1 MIMVKN
7 KLTSHPEFFKA
18 LSCLDKLDDDLANA
32 RKTYGNPP
40 DRFEPATFPSL
51 VRIIL
56 GQQISRQVAKVLW
69 QRLQKNGWQEADT
82 LASLNFDELQ
92 SVGLSRRKAEY
103 VIELA
108 RAETDGRL
116 NLKQLN
122 KQPAEKFSAKLI
134 GFRGI
139 GSWTI
144 SNYRLFC
151 LSDFDAWPGND
162 LALMKVVKRLKML
175 DRLPTHSEMDEFA
188 RQWQPYRGA
197 AALLLWHLH
206 SCLVG
211 NGKPTERKLT
221 RE

>member
-1 MIMVKN
+1 M
-7 KLTSHPEFFKA
+7 A
-18 LSCLDKLDDDLANA
+18 A
-32 RKTYGNPP
+32 PP
-40 DRFEPATFPSL
+40 
-51 VRIIL
+51 
-56 GQQISRQVAKVLW
+56 
-69 QRLQKNGWQEADT
+69 KNGWQEADA

-139 GSWTI
+139 GGWTV

-162 LALMKVVKRLKML
+162 LALMKAVKRLKML
-175 DRLPTHSEMDEFA
+175 DRLPTHSEMDNLHASGSLTAEQPPCCCGICTAASLEMA
-188 RQWQPYRGA
+188 RQ
-197 AALLLWHLH
+197 
-206 SCLVG
+206 
-211 NGKPTERKLT
+211 RK
-221 RE
+221 EN

>member
-1 MIMVKN
+1 M
-7 KLTSHPEFFKA
+7 T
-18 LSCLDKLDDDLANA
+18 CLDKHDADLASA
-32 RKTYGNPP
+32 RKIYGNPP

-56 GQQISRQVAKVLW
+56 GQQISRQVAGVLW
-69 QRLQKNGWQEADT
+69 RRLQKNGWQQADV
-82 LASLNFDELQ
+82 LAGLGYDDLQ
-92 SVGLSRRKAEY
+92 SIGLSRRKAEY
-103 VIELA
+103 VIDLA

-116 NLKQLN
+116 DLKELN
-122 KQPAEKFSAKLI
+122 KQPAKQFSAKLI

-139 GSWTI
+139 GGWTV

-162 LALMKVVKRLKML
+162 LALMEAVKRLKVL
-175 DRLPTHSEMDEFA
+175 DRRPTQTEMDEFA

-206 SCLVG
+206 SCLVRDCMPKG
-211 NGKPTERKLT
+211 
-221 RE
+221 

>member
-1 MIMVKN
+1 MVKN
-7 KLTSHPEFFKA
+7 KFSSHPEFFKA
-18 LSCLDKLDDDLANA
+18 LSCLDKLDADLASA

-175 DRLPTHSEMDEFA
+175 DRLPTHSEMDKIA
-188 RQWQPYRGA
+188 RRWQPYRGA
-197 AALLLWHLH
+197 AALLLWHLQ

-211 NGKPTERKLT
+211 NGRPTKRKLT

>member
-1 MIMVKN
+1 MLRN
-7 KLTSHPEFFKA
+7 KLTSHPEFLKA
-18 LSCLDKLDDDLANA
+18 LSCLDKLDASLASA

-69 QRLQKNGWQEADT
+69 QRLQKNGWQEADA
-82 LASLNFDELQ
+82 LAGLNYDDLQ

-122 KQPAEKFSAKLI
+122 KQPAEEFSTFTLFQRLLGPSNINSNSLKL
-134 GFRGI
+134 
-139 GSWTI
+139 SLSTTI
-144 SNYRLFC
+144 
-151 LSDFDAWPGND
+151 
-162 LALMKVVKRLKML
+162 
-175 DRLPTHSEMDEFA
+175 
-188 RQWQPYRGA
+188 
-197 AALLLWHLH
+197 
-206 SCLVG
+206 
-211 NGKPTERKLT
+211 
-221 RE
+221 

>member
-1 MIMVKN
+1 MVKN

-18 LSCLDKLDDDLANA
+18 LSCLDKLDDDLASA

-69 QRLQKNGWQEADT
+69 QRLQKNGWQEADA

-162 LALMKVVKRLKML
+162 LALMEAVKRLKML
-175 DRLPTHSEMDEFA
+175 DRRPTHSEMDEFA
-188 RQWQPYRGA
+188 IQWQPYRGA
-197 AALLLWHLH
+197 AALLLWHLR
-206 SCLVG
+206 SCVDG
-211 NGKPTERKLT
+211 NGTPTGRKLT

>member
-1 MIMVKN
+1 M
-7 KLTSHPEFFKA
+7 
-18 LSCLDKLDDDLANA
+18 
-32 RKTYGNPP
+32 
-40 DRFEPATFPSL
+40 
-51 VRIIL
+51 

-69 QRLQKNGWQEADT
+69 QRLQKNGWQEADA
-82 LASLNFDELQ
+82 LASLNYDDLQ
-92 SVGLSRRKAEY
+92 SIGLSRRKAEY

-162 LALMKVVKRLKML
+162 LALMKAVKRLKML

-211 NGKPTERKLT
+211 NGTPTERKLT

>member
-1 MIMVKN
+1 MLRN
-7 KLTSHPEFFKA
+7 KLTSHPEFLKA
-18 LSCLDKLDDDLANA
+18 LSCLDKLDSNLASA

-40 DRFEPATFPSL
+40 NRFEPATFTSL

-69 QRLQKNGWQEADT
+69 QRLQKNGWQEADA
-82 LASLNFDELQ
+82 LASLNYDELQ

-139 GSWTI
+139 GGWTV

-162 LALMKVVKRLKML
+162 LALMEAVKRLKML
-175 DRLPTHSEMDEFA
+175 DSRPTPSEMDEFA

-197 AALLLWHLH
+197 AALLLWHFH
-206 SCLVG
+206 CCLVG
-211 NGKPTERKLT
+211 NGTTTGKKLT

>member
-1 MIMVKN
+1 MVKN
-7 KLTSHPEFFKA
+7 KFSSHPEFFKA
-18 LSCLDKLDDDLANA
+18 LSCLDKLDADLASA

-162 LALMKVVKRLKML
+162 LALTEAVKRLKML
-175 DRLPTHSEMDEFA
+175 DRRPTHLEMDEVA

-206 SCLVG
+206 SRLVG
-211 NGKPTERKLT
+211 NGTPMGRKLT

>member
-1 MIMVKN
+1 MVKN
-7 KLTSHPEFFKA
+7 KLTSHPEFSKA
-18 LSCLDKLDDDLANA
+18 LSCLDKLDEDLSSA

-40 DRFEPATFPSL
+40 ERFEPATFPSL

-69 QRLQKNGWQEADT
+69 QRLQKNGWQEADA
-82 LASLNFDELQ
+82 LASLNFDDLQ

-122 KQPAEKFSAKLI
+122 KQPAEKISAKLI

-144 SNYRLFC
+144 SNY
-151 LSDFDAWPGND
+151 
-162 LALMKVVKRLKML
+162 
-175 DRLPTHSEMDEFA
+175 
-188 RQWQPYRGA
+188 
-197 AALLLWHLH
+197 
-206 SCLVG
+206 
-211 NGKPTERKLT
+211 
-221 RE
+221 

>member
-1 MIMVKN
+1 M
-7 KLTSHPEFFKA
+7 
-18 LSCLDKLDDDLANA
+18 
-32 RKTYGNPP
+32 
-40 DRFEPATFPSL
+40 
-51 VRIIL
+51 

-69 QRLQKNGWQEADT
+69 KRLQKNGWQEADA

-175 DRLPTHSEMDEFA
+175 DRLPTHSEM
-188 RQWQPYRGA
+188 
-197 AALLLWHLH
+197 
-206 SCLVG
+206 
-211 NGKPTERKLT
+211 
-221 RE
+221 

>member
-1 MIMVKN
+1 MVKN

-18 LSCLDKLDDDLANA
+18 LSCLDKLDDDLASA

-211 NGKPTERKLT
+211 NGTPTKRKLIF
-221 RE
+221 E

>member
-1 MIMVKN
+1 MLRN
-7 KLTSHPEFFKA
+7 KVTSHPEFLKA
-18 LSCLDKLDDDLANA
+18 LCCLDKLDDELASA

-40 DRFEPATFPSL
+40 DRFEPATFASL

-69 QRLQKNGWQEADT
+69 QRLQKNGWQEAAA
-82 LASLNFDELQ
+82 LASLDYDDLQ

-134 GFRGI
+134 GLRGI
-139 GSWTI
+139 GGWTI

-162 LALMKVVKRLKML
+162 LALMEAVKRLKVL
-175 DRLPTHSEMDEFA
+175 DRRPTHSKMDEFA

-211 NGKPTERKLT
+211 NGMPAGRKLT